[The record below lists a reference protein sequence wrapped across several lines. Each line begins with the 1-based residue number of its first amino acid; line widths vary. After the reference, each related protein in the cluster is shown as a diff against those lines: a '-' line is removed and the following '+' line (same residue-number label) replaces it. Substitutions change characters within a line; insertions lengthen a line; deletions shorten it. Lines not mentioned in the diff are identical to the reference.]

1 MKRYSSFEEVDTR
14 LRVLELQREID
25 KENLKLNLNSA
36 RTNLLPSQLRSGLGL
51 NDTLKKLA
59 LTFVL
64 KKVLK
69 RYKDRRD
76 ERLLEQRRETIAE
89 QTT

>member
-1 MKRYSSFEEVDTR
+1 MKRYSSFEEIDTR

-36 RTNLLPSQLRSGLGL
+36 KTNLLPSQLRSGLGL
-51 NDTLKKLA
+51 SDTLKKLA

-69 RYKDRRD
+69 RFKDRRD
-76 ERLLEQRRETIAE
+76 ERLLKQRREAIVE

>member
-1 MKRYSSFEEVDTR
+1 MKRYSSFEEIDTR

-36 RTNLLPSQLRSGLGL
+36 KTNLLPSQLRSGLGL
-51 NDTLKKLA
+51 SDTLKKLA

-69 RYKDRRD
+69 RFKDRRD
-76 ERLLEQRRETIAE
+76 ERLLEQRREAIVE